1 MRAYRPWLAITLGV
15 VVLVFWQ
22 LISVSGAVAEY
33 FLPAPTHI
41 IDSLITSIR
50 HANML
55 GYAWVTLR
63 EAILGCMLAF
73 AGALPLAL
81 ALFHWPLFSQTVL
94 PYVAASQAIPAIAI
108 APLLVLWVGY
118 GLFPVV
124 LLCAFMVF
132 FPITISILLGL
143 RSINRD
149 VIEAARLD
157 GAGGFKMII
166 YMELPLATPA
176 ILAGLRTGM
185 SICHHRGVVSYGHY
199 FARFDS
205 CLRKAFAHN
214 RRNSKLGNT
223 MISRRQAVS
232 LLGLAAGGVALGAC
246 SSGTASKSKTGAQP
260 LTIGLTYTPN
270 IQFAPFY
277 LAQANKQYA
286 DSVKL
291 RHHGA
296 QEGLFDALSAGSEDL
311 VIAGA
316 DEAAVA
322 CSNGSNLV
330 VVGGYYH
337 SYAVCIMVPANS
349 SITSLAQLR
358 GKKIGT
364 PGTYGEN
371 WFGLLLALRSAGLS
385 QNDVNIM
392 SIGYTQQAALM
403 SGKVDAIVGYSNND
417 AVALEE
423 SGMKVRKLAVATNP
437 PLIGASLVTSTKAL
451 AAKRDALK
459 AAVAAS
465 VKGMQTFVTDPD
477 AAVKA
482 AVKYVP
488 DLADAKQAAKARK
501 VAVATAE
508 LIKPSGLSADQIG
521 KIGASEV
528 EAMIKFLSELKVFG
542 SKPVTREKLLDA
554 LI

>member
-1 MRAYRPWLAITLGV
+1 
-15 VVLVFWQ
+15 
-22 LISVSGAVAEY
+22 
-33 FLPAPTHI
+33 
-41 IDSLITSIR
+41 
-50 HANML
+50 
-55 GYAWVTLR
+55 
-63 EAILGCMLAF
+63 
-73 AGALPLAL
+73 
-81 ALFHWPLFSQTVL
+81 
-94 PYVAASQAIPAIAI
+94 
-108 APLLVLWVGY
+108 
-118 GLFPVV
+118 
-124 LLCAFMVF
+124 
-132 FPITISILLGL
+132 
-143 RSINRD
+143 
-149 VIEAARLD
+149 
-157 GAGGFKMII
+157 
-166 YMELPLATPA
+166 
-176 ILAGLRTGM
+176 
-185 SICHHRGVVSYGHY
+185 
-199 FARFDS
+199 
-205 CLRKAFAHN
+205 
-214 RRNSKLGNT
+214 

-451 AAKRDALK
+451 AAKRDTLK

-465 VKGMQTFVTDPD
+465 VKGMQTFVSDPD

-528 EAMIKFLSELKVFG
+528 EAMLKFLSELKVFG

>member
-1 MRAYRPWLAITLGV
+1 
-15 VVLVFWQ
+15 
-22 LISVSGAVAEY
+22 
-33 FLPAPTHI
+33 
-41 IDSLITSIR
+41 
-50 HANML
+50 
-55 GYAWVTLR
+55 
-63 EAILGCMLAF
+63 
-73 AGALPLAL
+73 
-81 ALFHWPLFSQTVL
+81 
-94 PYVAASQAIPAIAI
+94 
-108 APLLVLWVGY
+108 
-118 GLFPVV
+118 
-124 LLCAFMVF
+124 
-132 FPITISILLGL
+132 
-143 RSINRD
+143 
-149 VIEAARLD
+149 
-157 GAGGFKMII
+157 
-166 YMELPLATPA
+166 
-176 ILAGLRTGM
+176 
-185 SICHHRGVVSYGHY
+185 
-199 FARFDS
+199 
-205 CLRKAFAHN
+205 
-214 RRNSKLGNT
+214 

-232 LLGLAAGGVALGAC
+232 LFGLAAGGVALGAC
-246 SSGTASKSKTGAQP
+246 SSGTASKSKTGAQA

-322 CSNGSNLV
+322 CSNGSSLV

-337 SYAVCIMVPANS
+337 SYAVCIMVPASS

-385 QNDVNIM
+385 QSDVNIM

-459 AAVAAS
+459 SAVEAS
-465 VKGMQTFVTDPD
+465 VKGMQTFVADPD

-508 LIKPSGLSADQIG
+508 LIKPSGLGADQIG

-528 EAMIKFLSELKVFG
+528 EAMVKFLSELKVFG